1 MKQRLDVPYIKKNN
15 KLQKSNWDE
24 AISILVE
31 KINSVNPDEIG
42 GHLGDMVNLE
52 NALAFKKLFHFLK
65 VII

>member
-1 MKQRLDVPYIKKNN
+1 MLADGLLKQRLDVPYIKKNN

-42 GHLGDMVNLE
+42 GHLGDMFQLGKCFS
-52 NALAFKKLFHFLK
+52 L
-65 VII
+65 